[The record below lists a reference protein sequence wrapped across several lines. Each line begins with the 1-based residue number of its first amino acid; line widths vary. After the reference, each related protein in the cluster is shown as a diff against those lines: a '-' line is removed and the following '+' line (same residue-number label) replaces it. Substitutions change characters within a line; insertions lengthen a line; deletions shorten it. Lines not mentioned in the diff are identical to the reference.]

1 MNPLM
6 YIITLFCVSLLST
19 WWIFKYIHRI
29 SVLKNIVDNP
39 EERKLQKYPVP
50 VLGGIAVFFGIIVSL
65 VASQVFFSSASLFSL
80 LGIMVIMLYIG
91 TMDDILSLS
100 PGIRFFIEI
109 IIVLLLIYGNDC
121 SINNFHG
128 LWGIWKI
135 PSYIAVPLTVFACVG
150 IVNAI
155 NMIDGVDG
163 LMSMYGITTS
173 ILFGAVFYK
182 SGEVDIAAMAMIA
195 TGAMIPFFMHNVFG
209 KKSKMFLGD
218 GGALM
223 IGIMMSV
230 FVIYILRDESLC
242 SQAVCSNFGLVPF
255 TLAVLSIPVFDTLRV
270 MTRRILHGTSP
281 FLPDKKHLHHMFI
294 GLGFSHFGT
303 SFSIV
308 FLNLVN
314 VLIWWI
320 SFKLGA
326 SVNLQL
332 IIVIVM
338 GLFNTFVVYK
348 IMYWGKKYDTGL
360 YHFLLKIGEL
370 THVER
375 TGIWGKMRT
384 WLDKMANE

>member
-182 SGEVDIAAMAMIA
+182 SGEVDMAAMAMIA
-195 TGAMIPFFMHNVFG
+195 AGAMIPFFMHNVFG

-332 IIVIVM
+332 IVVIVM

-348 IMYWGKKYDTGL
+348 IMYWVKKYDTGL
-360 YHFLLKIGEL
+360 YHLLLKIGEL

>member
-39 EERKLQKYPVP
+39 DDRKLQKYPIP
-50 VLGGIAVFFGIIVSL
+50 VLGGVAVFFGIIVSL
-65 VASQVFFSSASLFSL
+65 VCSQVFFSSASLFSL
-80 LGIMVIMLYIG
+80 LGIMAIMLYIG
-91 TMDDILSLS
+91 TMDDILTLS
-100 PGIRFFIEI
+100 PGIRFVIEI

-128 LWGIWKI
+128 LWGIYQI
-135 PSYIAVPLTVFACVG
+135 PSFVAVPLTVFACVG

-163 LMSMYGITTS
+163 LMSGYGITIS

-182 SGEVDIAAMAMIA
+182 SGEVDMAAMAMIA
-195 TGAMIPFFMHNVFG
+195 AGALIPFFMHNVFG

-218 GGALM
+218 GGSLM
-223 IGIMMSV
+223 IGMMMSV
-230 FVIYILRDESLC
+230 FVIYLLKDDSLC

-270 MTRRILHGTSP
+270 MTRRILHKTSP
-281 FLPDKKHLHHMFI
+281 FQPDKKHLHHMFI

-303 SFSIV
+303 AFSIIL
-308 FLNLVN
+308 LNLIN
-314 VLIWWI
+314 VFIWWI
-320 SFKLGA
+320 SFRMGA

-332 IIVIVM
+332 IVVVFM
-338 GLFNTFVVYK
+338 GLFNTFMIYK
-348 IMYWGKKYDTGL
+348 IVYWAKKYDTKM
-360 YHFLLKIGEL
+360 YRTLLKIGEL

-375 TGIWGKMRT
+375 SGIWGKLRT
-384 WLDKMANE
+384 GLDRIAS

>member
-39 EERKLQKYPVP
+39 DARKLQKYPVP

-65 VASQVFFSSASLFSL
+65 VCSQVFFSSASLFSL

-100 PGIRFFIEI
+100 PGIRFIIEI

-182 SGEVDIAAMAMIA
+182 SGEVDMAAMAMIA
-195 TGAMIPFFMHNVFG
+195 AGAMIPFFMHNVFG

-218 GGALM
+218 GGAQ
-223 IGIMMSV
+223 IG
-230 FVIYILRDESLC
+230 R
-242 SQAVCSNFGLVPF
+242 A
-255 TLAVLSIPVFDTLRV
+255 
-270 MTRRILHGTSP
+270 
-281 FLPDKKHLHHMFI
+281 
-294 GLGFSHFGT
+294 
-303 SFSIV
+303 
-308 FLNLVN
+308 
-314 VLIWWI
+314 
-320 SFKLGA
+320 
-326 SVNLQL
+326 
-332 IIVIVM
+332 
-338 GLFNTFVVYK
+338 
-348 IMYWGKKYDTGL
+348 
-360 YHFLLKIGEL
+360 
-370 THVER
+370 HV
-375 TGIWGKMRT
+375 
-384 WLDKMANE
+384 

>member
-182 SGEVDIAAMAMIA
+182 SGEVDMAAMAMIA

-332 IIVIVM
+332 IVVIVM

-348 IMYWGKKYDTGL
+348 IMYWVKKYDTGL

-375 TGIWGKMRT
+375 TGVWGKMRT
-384 WLDKMANE
+384 WLDKM

>member
-1 MNPLM
+1 M

-39 EERKLQKYPVP
+39 DARKLQKYPVP

-65 VASQVFFSSASLFSL
+65 VTSQVFFSSASLFSL

-182 SGEVDIAAMAMIA
+182 SGEVDMAAMAMIA

-332 IIVIVM
+332 IVVIVM

-348 IMYWGKKYDTGL
+348 IMYWVKKYDTGL

-375 TGIWGKMRT
+375 TGVWGRLRT
-384 WLDKMANE
+384 LLDKNVI

>member
-1 MNPLM
+1 M

-182 SGEVDIAAMAMIA
+182 SGEVDMAAMAMIA

-303 SFSIV
+303 AFSIV

-332 IIVIVM
+332 IVVIVM

-348 IMYWGKKYDTGL
+348 IMYWVKKYDTGL

-375 TGIWGKMRT
+375 TGVWGRLRT
-384 WLDKMANE
+384 LLDKNVI

>member
-1 MNPLM
+1 M
-6 YIITLFCVSLLST
+6 
-19 WWIFKYIHRI
+19 
-29 SVLKNIVDNP
+29 LKNIVDNP

-182 SGEVDIAAMAMIA
+182 SGEVDMAAMAMIA

-303 SFSIV
+303 AFSIV

-332 IIVIVM
+332 IVVIVM

-348 IMYWGKKYDTGL
+348 IMYWVKKYDTGL

-375 TGIWGKMRT
+375 TGVWGRLRT
-384 WLDKMANE
+384 LLDKNVI

>member
-182 SGEVDIAAMAMIA
+182 SGEVDMAAMAMIA

-308 FLNLVN
+308 LLNLVN

-332 IIVIVM
+332 IVVIVM

-348 IMYWGKKYDTGL
+348 IMYWVKKYDTGL

-370 THVER
+370 THVEAATR
-375 TGIWGKMRT
+375 ENPGGFALQAR
-384 WLDKMANE
+384 

>member
-80 LGIMVIMLYIG
+80 LGIMFIMLYIG

-182 SGEVDIAAMAMIA
+182 SGEVDMAAMAMIA

-332 IIVIVM
+332 IVVIVM

-348 IMYWGKKYDTGL
+348 IMYWVKKYDTGL

-375 TGIWGKMRT
+375 TGVWGRLRT
-384 WLDKMANE
+384 LLDKNVI

>member
-39 EERKLQKYPVP
+39 DDRKLQKYPIP
-50 VLGGIAVFFGIIVSL
+50 VLGGVAVFFGIIVSL
-65 VASQVFFSSASLFSL
+65 VCSQVFFSSASLFSL
-80 LGIMVIMLYIG
+80 LGIMAIMLYIG
-91 TMDDILSLS
+91 TMDDILTLS
-100 PGIRFFIEI
+100 PGIRFVIEI
-109 IIVLLLIYGNDC
+109 IIVSLLIYGNDC

-128 LWGIWKI
+128 LWGIYQI
-135 PSYIAVPLTVFACVG
+135 PSYVAVPLTVFACVG

-163 LMSMYGITTS
+163 LMSGYGITIS

-182 SGEVDIAAMAMIA
+182 SGEVDMAAMAMIA
-195 TGAMIPFFMHNVFG
+195 AGALIPFFMHNVFG

-218 GGALM
+218 GGSLM
-223 IGIMMSV
+223 IGMMMSV
-230 FVIYILRDESLC
+230 FVIYILKDDSLC
-242 SQAVCSNFGLVPF
+242 SQAVCPNFGLVPF
-255 TLAVLSIPVFDTLRV
+255 ALAVLSIPVFDTLRV
-270 MTRRILHGTSP
+270 MTRRILHKTSP
-281 FLPDKKHLHHMFI
+281 FQPDKKHLHHMFI

-303 SFSIV
+303 AFSIIL
-308 FLNLVN
+308 LNLIN
-314 VLIWWI
+314 VFIWWI
-320 SFKLGA
+320 SFRMGA

-332 IIVIVM
+332 IVVVFM

-348 IMYWGKKYDTGL
+348 IMYWVKKYDTGL

-375 TGIWGKMRT
+375 TGVWGRLRT
-384 WLDKMANE
+384 LLDKNVI

>member
-182 SGEVDIAAMAMIA
+182 SGEVDMAAMAMIA

-332 IIVIVM
+332 IVVIVM

>member
-182 SGEVDIAAMAMIA
+182 SGEVDMAAMAMIA
-195 TGAMIPFFMHNVFG
+195 AGAMIPFFMHNVFG

-303 SFSIV
+303 AFSIV
-308 FLNLVN
+308 LLNLVN

-332 IIVIVM
+332 IVVIVM

-348 IMYWGKKYDTGL
+348 IMYWVKKYDTGL

-375 TGIWGKMRT
+375 TGVWGRLRT
-384 WLDKMANE
+384 LLDKNVI

>member
-65 VASQVFFSSASLFSL
+65 VTSQVFFSSASLFSL

-182 SGEVDIAAMAMIA
+182 SGEVDMAAMAMIA
-195 TGAMIPFFMHNVFG
+195 AGAMIPFFMHNVFG

-303 SFSIV
+303 AFSIV

-332 IIVIVM
+332 IVVIVM

-348 IMYWGKKYDTGL
+348 IMYWVKKYDTGL
-360 YHFLLKIGEL
+360 YHFLLKIGER

-384 WLDKMANE
+384 WLDKMTNE

>member
-182 SGEVDIAAMAMIA
+182 SGEVDMAAMAMIA

-332 IIVIVM
+332 IVVIVM

-348 IMYWGKKYDTGL
+348 IMYWVKKYDTGL

-375 TGIWGKMRT
+375 TGVWGKMRT

>member
-65 VASQVFFSSASLFSL
+65 VTSQVFFSSASLFSL

-100 PGIRFFIEI
+100 PGIRFIIEI

-182 SGEVDIAAMAMIA
+182 SGEVDMAAMAMIA
-195 TGAMIPFFMHNVFG
+195 AGAMIPFFMHNVFG

-303 SFSIV
+303 AFSIV

-332 IIVIVM
+332 IVVIVM

-348 IMYWGKKYDTGL
+348 IMYWVKKYDTGL
-360 YHFLLKIGEL
+360 YHFLLKIGER

-375 TGIWGKMRT
+375 TGVWGRLRT
-384 WLDKMANE
+384 LLDKNVI

>member
-182 SGEVDIAAMAMIA
+182 SGEVDMAAMAMIA

-308 FLNLVN
+308 LLNLVN

-332 IIVIVM
+332 IVVIVM

>member
-182 SGEVDIAAMAMIA
+182 SGEVDMAAMAMIA
-195 TGAMIPFFMHNVFG
+195 AGAMIPFFMHNVFG

-303 SFSIV
+303 AFSIV

-332 IIVIVM
+332 IVVIVM

-348 IMYWGKKYDTGL
+348 IMYWVKKYDTGL

-375 TGIWGKMRT
+375 TGVWGRLRT
-384 WLDKMANE
+384 LLDKNVI

>member
-1 MNPLM
+1 M

-50 VLGGIAVFFGIIVSL
+50 VLGGVAVFFGIIVSL
-65 VASQVFFSSASLFSL
+65 VCSQVFFSSASLFSL
-80 LGIMVIMLYIG
+80 LGVMIIMLFIG

-121 SINNFHG
+121 SINDFHG
-128 LWGIWKI
+128 LWGIGLI
-135 PSYIAVPLTVFACVG
+135 PDYVAVPLTVFACVG

-163 LMSMYGITTS
+163 LMSGYGITIS

-182 SGEVDIAAMAMIA
+182 AGEVDMAAMAMIA
-195 TGAMIPFFMHNVFG
+195 AGALIPFFMHNVFG

-218 GGALM
+218 GGSLM

-230 FVIYILRDESLC
+230 FVIYILKSDSLC
-242 SQAVCSNFGLVPF
+242 SQAVCDNFGLVPF
-255 TLAVLSIPVFDTLRV
+255 ALAVLSIPIFDTLRV

-294 GLGFSHFGT
+294 GLGFSHFGAA
-303 SFSIV
+303 FSIV
-308 FLNLVN
+308 LLNLVN

-332 IIVIVM
+332 IVVIFM
-338 GLFNTFVVYK
+338 GLFNTFVIYK
-348 IMYWGKKYDTGL
+348 IVYWVKKYDTRF
-360 YHFLLKIGEL
+360 YHVLLKVGEL

-375 TGIWGKMRT
+375 TGFFGKLRT
-384 WLDKMANE
+384 LLDKMTI

>member
-182 SGEVDIAAMAMIA
+182 SGEVDMAAMAMIA
-195 TGAMIPFFMHNVFG
+195 AGAMIPFFMHNVFG

-242 SQAVCSNFGLVPF
+242 SQVVCSNFGLVPF

-332 IIVIVM
+332 IVVIVM

-348 IMYWGKKYDTGL
+348 IMYWVKKYDTGL
-360 YHFLLKIGEL
+360 YHFLLKIGER

-375 TGIWGKMRT
+375 TGVWGRLRT
-384 WLDKMANE
+384 LLDKNVI

>member
-50 VLGGIAVFFGIIVSL
+50 VLGGVAVFFGIVVSL
-65 VASQVFFSSASLFSL
+65 VCSQVFFSSASLFSL

-121 SINNFHG
+121 SINDFHG
-128 LWGIWKI
+128 LWGIHQI
-135 PSYIAVPLTVFACVG
+135 PSYVAVPLTVFACVG

-182 SGEVDIAAMAMIA
+182 SGEVDMAAMSMIAA
-195 TGAMIPFFMHNVFG
+195 GAMIPFFMHNVFG

-218 GGALM
+218 GGSLM

-230 FVIYILRDESLC
+230 FVIYILKNDSLC
-242 SQAVCSNFGLVPF
+242 SQAVCPNFGLVPF
-255 TLAVLSIPVFDTLRV
+255 TLAVLSIPVFDTIRV
-270 MTRRILHGTSP
+270 MTRRIVHKTSP
-281 FLPDKKHLHHMFI
+281 FQPDKKHLHHMFI

-303 SFSIV
+303 AFSIV
-308 FLNLVN
+308 LLNLIN
-314 VLIWWI
+314 VFAWWI
-320 SFKLGA
+320 SFRSGA

-332 IIVIVM
+332 IVVICM
-338 GLFNTFVVYK
+338 GLFNTFVIYK
-348 IMYWGKKYDTGL
+348 IMYWVKKYDTRF
-360 YHFLLKIGEL
+360 YHFLLKVGEF

-375 TGIWGKMRT
+375 TGVWGKLRER
-384 WLDKMANE
+384 LDKNIIG

>member
-39 EERKLQKYPVP
+39 DARKLQKYPVP

-65 VASQVFFSSASLFSL
+65 VTSQVFFSSASLFSL

-182 SGEVDIAAMAMIA
+182 SGEVDMAAMAMIA

-332 IIVIVM
+332 IVVIVM

-348 IMYWGKKYDTGL
+348 IMYWVKKYDTGL

-375 TGIWGKMRT
+375 TGVWGKMRT

>member
-182 SGEVDIAAMAMIA
+182 SGEVDMAAMAMIA

-320 SFKLGA
+320 SFRLGA
-326 SVNLQL
+326 SVNVQL
-332 IIVIVM
+332 LVVIVM

-348 IMYWGKKYDTGL
+348 IMYWVKKYDTGL
-360 YHFLLKIGEL
+360 YHFLLKIGER

-384 WLDKMANE
+384 WLDKMTNE

>member
-182 SGEVDIAAMAMIA
+182 SGEVDMAAMAMIA

-332 IIVIVM
+332 IVVIVL

-348 IMYWGKKYDTGL
+348 IMYWVKKYDTGL

-375 TGIWGKMRT
+375 TGVWGRLRT
-384 WLDKMANE
+384 LLDKNVI

>member
-39 EERKLQKYPVP
+39 DARKLQKYPVP

-65 VASQVFFSSASLFSL
+65 VTSQVFFSSASLFSL

-182 SGEVDIAAMAMIA
+182 SGEVDMAAMAMIA

-332 IIVIVM
+332 IVVIVM

-348 IMYWGKKYDTGL
+348 IMYWVKKYDTGL

>member
-65 VASQVFFSSASLFSL
+65 VTSQVFFSSASLFSL

-182 SGEVDIAAMAMIA
+182 SGEVDMAAMAMIA

-303 SFSIV
+303 AFSIV

-332 IIVIVM
+332 IVVIVM

-348 IMYWGKKYDTGL
+348 IMYWVKKYDTGL

-375 TGIWGKMRT
+375 TGVWGRLRT
-384 WLDKMANE
+384 LLDKNVI

>member
-182 SGEVDIAAMAMIA
+182 SGEVDMAAMAMIA

-332 IIVIVM
+332 IVVIVM

-348 IMYWGKKYDTGL
+348 IMYWVKKYDTGL

-375 TGIWGKMRT
+375 TGVWGRLRT
-384 WLDKMANE
+384 LLDKNVI

>member
-182 SGEVDIAAMAMIA
+182 SGEVDMAAMAMIA

-303 SFSIV
+303 AFSIV

-332 IIVIVM
+332 IVVIVM

-348 IMYWGKKYDTGL
+348 IMYWVKKYDTGL

-375 TGIWGKMRT
+375 TGVWGRLRT
-384 WLDKMANE
+384 LLDKNVI

>member
-1 MNPLM
+1 
-6 YIITLFCVSLLST
+6 
-19 WWIFKYIHRI
+19 
-29 SVLKNIVDNP
+29 VLKNIVDNP
-39 EERKLQKYPVP
+39 DARKLQKYPVP

-65 VASQVFFSSASLFSL
+65 VCSQVFFSSASLFSL

-100 PGIRFFIEI
+100 PGIRFIIEI

-182 SGEVDIAAMAMIA
+182 SGEVDMAAMAMIA
-195 TGAMIPFFMHNVFG
+195 AGAMIPFFMHNVFG

-255 TLAVLSIPVFDTLRV
+255 TLAVLSIPVFDTIRV

-303 SFSIV
+303 AFSIV
-308 FLNLVN
+308 LLNLVN
-314 VLIWWI
+314 VLAWWI
-320 SFKLGA
+320 SFRLGA

-332 IIVIVM
+332 LVVIFM
-338 GLFNTFVVYK
+338 GLWNTFCIYK
-348 IMYWGKKYDTGL
+348 IVYWNKKYDTKL
-360 YHFLLKIGEL
+360 YHILLKLGEI

-375 TGIWGKMRT
+375 TGVWGKLRVL
-384 WLDKMANE
+384 LDRNIL

>member
-182 SGEVDIAAMAMIA
+182 SGEVDMAAMAMIA

-332 IIVIVM
+332 IVVIVM

-348 IMYWGKKYDTGL
+348 IMYWVKKYDTGL

>member
-39 EERKLQKYPVP
+39 DARKLQKYPVP

-65 VASQVFFSSASLFSL
+65 VTSQVFFSSASLFSL

-182 SGEVDIAAMAMIA
+182 SGEVDMAAMAMIA

-332 IIVIVM
+332 IVVIVM

-348 IMYWGKKYDTGL
+348 IMYWVKKYDTGL

-375 TGIWGKMRT
+375 TGVWGRLRT
-384 WLDKMANE
+384 LLDKNVI

>member
-39 EERKLQKYPVP
+39 DARKLQKYPVP

-65 VASQVFFSSASLFSL
+65 VCSQVFFSSASLFSL

-100 PGIRFFIEI
+100 PGIRFIIEI

-182 SGEVDIAAMAMIA
+182 SGEVDMAAMAMIA
-195 TGAMIPFFMHNVFG
+195 AGAMIPFFMHNVFG

-255 TLAVLSIPVFDTLRV
+255 TLAVLSIPVFDTIRV

-303 SFSIV
+303 AFSIV
-308 FLNLVN
+308 LLNLVN
-314 VLIWWI
+314 VLAWWI
-320 SFKLGA
+320 SFRLGA
-326 SVNLQL
+326 SVNVQL
-332 IIVIVM
+332 LVVIFM
-338 GLFNTFVVYK
+338 GLWNTFCIYK
-348 IMYWGKKYDTGL
+348 IVYWSKKYDTKL
-360 YHFLLKIGEL
+360 YHILLKLGEI

-375 TGIWGKMRT
+375 TGVWGKLRRM
-384 WLDKMANE
+384 LDQMTND